1 MTGRFLEDKKAAK
14 LLKKLSMQGHYVG
27 PHSDQH
33 LLYAPW
39 ENRDSLLLSKEEFN
53 KDLIANVDK
62 LNKLGV
68 KNINKFVAP
77 YEWYNTEIAAWS
89 KELGLDLYNFTP
101 GLRTAADYTFP
112 EMGKKYMSSD
122 AILKQLL
129 EYESDKGL
137 NGHMIIIHLGSD
149 PKRTDKFF
157 NQLETIIDLLK
168 NKNYKFVGLD
178 EL

>member
-1 MTGRFLEDKKAAK
+1 
-14 LLKKLSMQGHYVG
+14 MQGHYVG

-129 EYESDKGL
+129 EYESDNGL